1 LKNVIL
7 TVLKLCV
14 EFYENLQIDLIW
26 IGTIL
31 KTIKEIEI
39 RKREKKQN
47 KKNKK
52 RAGVSFW
59 PSPACGLRP
68 TYLNPEP
75 VPSLLPSPAVRP
87 SSSSHQ
93 SRGDQVH
100 VVNAS
105 PTKSPVI

>member
-47 KKNKK
+47 KKIRKGPGC
-52 RAGVSFW
+52 RFGPA
-59 PSPACGLRP
+59 PLAACGPPISTPNRYRLSSLP
-68 TYLNPEP
+68 PL
-75 VPSLLPSPAVRP
+75 SGHLLPRINLAV
-87 SSSSHQ
+87 
-93 SRGDQVH
+93 
-100 VVNAS
+100 
-105 PTKSPVI
+105 TKST